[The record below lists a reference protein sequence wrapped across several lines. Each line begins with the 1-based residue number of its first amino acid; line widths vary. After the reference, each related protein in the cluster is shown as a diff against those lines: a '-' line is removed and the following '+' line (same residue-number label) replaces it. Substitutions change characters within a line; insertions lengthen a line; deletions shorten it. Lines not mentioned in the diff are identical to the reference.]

1 MRIQREDGAECD
13 VTCGLRCQS
22 KKYLFNLRNEGS

>member
-1 MRIQREDGAECD
+1 MLGVNSEDTREDGAQYD

-22 KKYLFNLRNEGS
+22 KQYLFN